1 MGALA
6 RKFEAALTAAGALGP
21 APGETLALD
30 LAHGRVT
37 GGPVWAQSSSPHY
50 DAAAM
55 DGVAVRSLETVGATE
70 TSPVRLAVDEQA
82 VWVDTGDAM
91 PDGFD
96 AVIKVEV
103 VHEIDDAT
111 IEIRASVP
119 PYHDV
124 RPLGEDIAA
133 AELVVPAGHTLRPQ
147 DLAACAQ
154 AGLSEIDVR
163 RAPRVAVIPTGSE
176 LVPVGTAPEPGG
188 IIESNSLMLAAM
200 ISEWGGEAARHEPVP
215 DNLEQLRV
223 AVAAAVEGGDVVIV
237 NAGSSAGSEDYTAQV
252 IRELGSLVVHGVAVK
267 PGHPVALGVVGN
279 TPVLGIPGYAV
290 SAALTTELFVKPVIE
305 RKLGLSPRRRES
317 IRAVMTRKTPS
328 SMGEDEYL
336 RVRLGRVGDR
346 LVATPIQRG
355 AGIIM
360 SLVRADGLAVSPRGS
375 EGFDAGVEVDVEL
388 LRSPAEL
395 EATIVATGSHDMAL
409 DLLASEL
416 HRLRPDRSLASAN
429 VGSLGG
435 LLALSRGEAHLA
447 GCHLLDEE
455 TQGTGADGEA
465 GQSQVHSL
473 ARRPCPP
480 RRCVREPAA
489 RLRHANA
496 GRPHAEGRRDT
507 TRQHPRLRARGVYSP
522 CRRGRRGWRTGRRG
536 RRRTLSGPSDAARLR
551 GAWRRAVRPRHP
563 CRVLRER
570 PARPAAGPHTQQ
582 RLPAADRRPGRL
594 RHRQDRRGA
603 GGAMSEHPMTSHD
616 ETSPERAD
624 SVSAVVLAGGLSR
637 RLGRDKAVEPLI
649 RRVLSRVAQVT
660 DQTVVVVND
669 AARAS
674 ELPLGKDVVA
684 AVDRYPG
691 AGSLGGIFTGLEAS
705 RSGWALVVAC
715 DMPFLNVPLLRR
727 ILSLR
732 SGCNAVVPVIDGRP
746 EPTHAA
752 YSKRCLPHIERRLQ
766 ANDLKI
772 SRFFENVEVEYLP
785 QSTVDEYDPD
795 HLSFFNVNTEQD
807 LERARRIAGEKR

>member
-1 MGALA
+1 MGALALQESKDGGFEAAPAVKRRPVDCNRETPRGLMSGLRNRSYYLQDIPLAEAA

-154 AGLSEIDVR
+154 AGLSEINVR

-215 DNLEQLRV
+215 DNLEQLRA

-375 EGFDAGVEVDVEL
+375 EGFDAGAEVDVEL

-455 TQGTGADGEA
+455 TGEYNIPFVRRYLKRRPAVLVNLAHRVQGLMVKPGNPRSIASLGD
-465 GQSQVHSL
+465 L
-473 ARRPCPP
+473 ARPDVAFVNRQ
-480 RRCVREPAA
+480 RGSGTRMLVDHMLKGE
-489 RLRHANA
+489 
-496 GRPHAEGRRDT
+496 GIPHASI
-507 TRQHPRLRARGVYSP
+507 RGYEREEYTHLAV
-522 CRRGRRGWRTGRRG
+522 
-536 RRRTLSGPSDAARLR
+536 AA
-551 GAWRRAVRPRHP
+551 AV
-563 CRVLRER
+563 
-570 PARPAAGPHTQQ
+570 
-582 RLPAADRRPGRL
+582 
-594 RHRQDRRGA
+594 A
-603 GGAMSEHPMTSHD
+603 GG
-616 ETSPERAD
+616 RAD
-624 SVSAVVLAGGLSR
+624 VGVG
-637 RLGRDKAVEPLI
+637 
-649 RRVLSRVAQVT
+649 VLS
-660 DQTVVVVND
+660 
-669 AARAS
+669 AARAMRLDFV
-674 ELPLGKDVVA
+674 ELGAEQYDLVIPAEFYESDLLAPLLDLIRSSDFRRQIDA
-684 AVDRYPG
+684 
-691 AGSLGGIFTGLEAS
+691 LGGYDTSRTGE
-705 RSGWALVVAC
+705 V
-715 DMPFLNVPLLRR
+715 
-727 ILSLR
+727 
-732 SGCNAVVPVIDGRP
+732 
-746 EPTHAA
+746 
-752 YSKRCLPHIERRLQ
+752 Q
-766 ANDLKI
+766 AEL
-772 SRFFENVEVEYLP
+772 
-785 QSTVDEYDPD
+785 
-795 HLSFFNVNTEQD
+795 
-807 LERARRIAGEKR
+807 